1 MLVNIAKVI
10 HDEDKAIEWL
20 IEKGLLKRY
29 DRCIYCNYDHIGM
42 VKDNC
47 YRCHRCK
54 KEWSIRKDSILYGLR
69 IPFTKFIMALKLFEL
84 EIPVLK
90 ASKELG
96 LSYTTTHKIYQ
107 LIREK
112 IYDYC
117 SKDDVLQGEVEID
130 EAYFGGK
137 SKGKR
142 GRGSNNKI
150 PVFGILER
158 NGKVKVEIVK
168 DVKAETILRETIKKV
183 KRGSII
189 YTDKYK
195 GYDTL
200 VLYGFKH
207 ERIDKSIR
215 FANGRVYINGIEGFW
230 SYAKERL
237 LRYHG
242 VSKELFP
249 YYLKELEFRYNNRDD
264 VFDKMIEVLVG
275 NNG

>member
-1 MLVNIAKVI
+1 MELIKLAKI
-10 HDEDKAIEWL
+10 NDEKEAEEWL
-20 IEKGLLKRY
+20 KDKGLLKRY
-29 DRCIYCNYDHIGM
+29 DRCIRCNNNRIYRVRG
-42 VKDNC
+42 KKYKCYNC
-47 YRCHRCK
+47 KY
-54 KEWSIRKDSILYGLR
+54 EWSIRKDSILYGLR

-117 SKDDVLQGEVEID
+117 SRDDVLQGEVEID

-264 VFDKMIEVLVG
+264 VFDKMIEIMVSG
-275 NNG
+275 YK

>member
-1 MLVNIAKVI
+1 MKLIELAKI
-10 HDEDKAIEWL
+10 NDEKKAEEWL
-20 IEKGLLKRY
+20 RDKGILKRF
-29 DRCIYCNYDHIGM
+29 DRCIYCNNEHIGR

-47 YRCHRCK
+47 YRCYRCK
-54 KEWSIRKDSILYGLR
+54 KEWSVRRDSILYGLR
-69 IPFTKFIMALKLFEL
+69 IQFTKFIGALKLFEL

-96 LSYTTTHKIYQ
+96 LAYRTTYKIYTI
-107 LIREK
+107 IREK
-112 IYDYC
+112 LYNYSI
-117 SKDDVLQGEVEID
+117 KDDILKGEVEAD

-137 SKGKR
+137 RKGKR
-142 GRGSNNKI
+142 GRSSYNKI

-158 NGKVKVEIVK
+158 NGKVKVEIVN
-168 DVKAETILRETIKKV
+168 DVRAETLLRETIKKV

-215 FANGRVYINGIEGFW
+215 FANGIY
-230 SYAKERL
+230 
-237 LRYHG
+237 
-242 VSKELFP
+242 
-249 YYLKELEFRYNNRDD
+249 
-264 VFDKMIEVLVG
+264 
-275 NNG
+275 